1 MDILASKD
9 DPISDIVEK
18 IKTSGVV
25 KIENYLS
32 DVSLIKQE
40 CVGMLSDE
48 DSSYEFGRAR
58 NIGPLNRIPQDTH
71 LYNFFKSDWMREV
84 CQGYLGGGFRCHTT
98 FVTHEFRNDKG
109 LARNGF
115 LHFDR
120 YHTFKFFL
128 YLTDVTVDD
137 GPFMAVP
144 GTQSLGKEL
153 REKSWNSRGQVGYDT
168 VENRLEIDHPHLG
181 YTKEK
186 AQPMI
191 GGAGTLIL
199 FDSDVFHMGGVL
211 KDGGERMVTRI
222 HYMGK
227 EGL

>member
-1 MDILASKD
+1 MDILADKNE
-9 DPISDIVEK
+9 PISDIVDK
-18 IKTSGVV
+18 IRTAGIV
-25 KIENYLS
+25 KIENYIP
-32 DVSLIKQE
+32 DVSDIKKE

-58 NIGPLNRIPQDTH
+58 NIGPLHRMPQDLR
-71 LYNFFKSDWMREV
+71 LYKFFKSDWMREV
-84 CQGYLGGGFRCHTT
+84 CQEYLGEGFKCHTT

-144 GTQSLGKEL
+144 GTQPLGKNL
-153 REKSWNSRGQVGYDT
+153 REKSWTHRGQAGYDT

-181 YTKEK
+181 YTKDQ
-186 AQPMI
+186 AVPI
-191 GGAGTLIL
+191 TGSAGTLIL

-222 HYMGK
+222 HYMSK